1 MLGMRILTLNCP
13 LVRLIVSTM
22 PVPGLEIGNFASG
35 AEPMQGLERVTL
47 RPGLQTCD
55 ADL

>member
-1 MLGMRILTLNCP
+1 MRILTLNCP